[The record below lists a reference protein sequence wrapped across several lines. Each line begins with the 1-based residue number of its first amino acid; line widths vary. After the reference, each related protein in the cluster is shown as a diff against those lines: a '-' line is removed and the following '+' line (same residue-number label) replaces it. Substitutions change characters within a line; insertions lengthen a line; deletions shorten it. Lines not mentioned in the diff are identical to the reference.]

1 MQSTYHFKSA
11 ADIDMD
17 VLNAIK
23 TAYKEK
29 PVVLM
34 VEEEGDDSILYEAQK
49 KFVLNSIKEYIEHPE
64 LLVNE
69 HDAWEMINTG
79 E

>member
-1 MQSTYHFKSA
+1 
-11 ADIDMD
+11 MD

-29 PVVLM
+29 PVVLT
-34 VEEEGDDSILYEAQK
+34 VEEEGEDDTLYEAQK
-49 KFVLNSIKEYIEHPE
+49 KFVLNSIKEYRENPG

-69 HDAWEMINTG
+69 ADAWEMINDA